1 MKEIKDIP
9 GMPGYRVDD
18 SGQVW
23 SSWRTQGYAGG
34 WAISSIW
41 KKLKPHPN
49 GKDDFHMK
57 VTLSV
62 DGKRR
67 HLFVHYLVLLAFVG
81 SRPTSKHEAR
91 HLNGKE
97 WDNRR
102 SNLAWGTKLEN
113 MHDMIK
119 HGTQPIGE
127 RNGKTNLTTR
137 KVKRLVRLVSNGMT
151 REAAGLAVGV
161 SKQVAV
167 NVLCGR
173 TWGHVTGIPYR
184 PKKRSSIPSE
194 SVSR

>member
-9 GMPGYRVDD
+9 GMPGYGIDD

-23 SSWRTQGYAGG
+23 SRWRLQGLGKG

-41 KKLKPHPN
+41 KKLKSHPSR
-49 GKDDFHMK
+49 KDNERRK
-57 VTLSV
+57 VTVSIN
-62 DGKRR
+62 GNRR
-67 HLFVHYLVLLAFVG
+67 HFFVHYLVLLAFVG
-81 SRPTSKHEAR
+81 PRPTRKHEAR

-113 MHDMIK
+113 MQDMIR

-127 RNGKTNLTTR
+127 RNGKTSLTT
-137 KVKRLVRLVSNGMT
+137 KNVKKLVRLVSRGMT
-151 REAAGLAVGV
+151 RQAAGLVVGV

-173 TWGHVTGIPYR
+173 TWGHVTNIPYR
-184 PKKRSSIPSE
+184 PKKRTKVPSE
-194 SVSR
+194 SISR